1 MLGLEGAGKST
12 ILKYLR
18 TDEIFN
24 SFPTLPTIGFNV
36 EYLEYN
42 GINLIIW
49 DVGGQDKIRI
59 LWKHYFEKTDCLIYV
74 VDSNDRDLIEEAKD

>member
-59 LWKHYFEKTDCLIYV
+59 LWKHYFEKQIV
-74 VDSNDRDLIEEAKD
+74 